1 MCKACG
7 LTLRDDARR
16 GEARRSRSV
25 DKAERDVEACLAEA
39 EREGG
44 RAEGE
49 GGTVTAPGPA
59 FRVLAAS
66 IAHNEASKI
75 GRVIERFPPGLVN
88 RIVVVDD
95 ASTDETPRVAA
106 GKGAVILTHAQ
117 RSGAG
122 AAIRTAIRYAMAEG
136 FDVIVVLAGNDK
148 DRPPEIARLLEPIAE
163 RGYDFVQGSRY
174 LKGGDFGNMPFY
186 RQLATRY
193 VHPLLFSLFVGRRF
207 TDTTNGFRAIR
218 LSALRDPRVDLD
230 QPWLDRYELEPYV
243 FFKLCR
249 LGYKV
254 TEVPVTKIY
263 PPHELGYTKMKPITG
278 WWSILRPVFLLGL
291 GIKR

>member
-1 MCKACG
+1 M
-7 LTLRDDARR
+7 
-16 GEARRSRSV
+16 
-25 DKAERDVEACLAEA
+25 
-39 EREGG
+39 
-44 RAEGE
+44 
-49 GGTVTAPGPA
+49 TAPRPA
-59 FRVLAAS
+59 LRVLAAS

-75 GRVIERFPPGLVN
+75 GRVIERFPPGLVD

-106 GKGAVILTHAQ
+106 EKGAVILTHAQ

-122 AAIRTAIRYAMAEG
+122 AAIRTAINYAMSEG

-163 RGYDFVQGSRY
+163 RGFDFVQGSRY
-174 LKGGDFGNMPFY
+174 LTGGDFGNMPFY

-218 LSALRDPRVDLD
+218 LSALRDPRIDMN
-230 QPWLDRYELEPYV
+230 QPWLDRYELEPYL
-243 FFKLCR
+243 FFKMNR